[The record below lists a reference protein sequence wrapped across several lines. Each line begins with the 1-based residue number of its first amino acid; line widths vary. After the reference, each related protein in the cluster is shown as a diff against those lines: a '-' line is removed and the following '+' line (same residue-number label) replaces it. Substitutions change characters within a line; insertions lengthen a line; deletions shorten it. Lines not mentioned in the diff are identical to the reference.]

1 MKKHGLL
8 NILLLTALLVSTV
21 SCGGGAS
28 TPIMPTNVVQ
38 GAATATAITPPQ
50 AGATPAPT
58 TTTAPLPVP
67 TPTLAS
73 SGANL
78 DALLANPAA
87 PAPQVVDHQPAS
99 SIEASPAAVVEVSFD
114 QAMDQA
120 SVQAAWQMAA
130 PDGTPLTG
138 QFVWPAPQKV
148 RFTPDQELELASSYT
163 VTLGEKAANPG
174 GITLRQAY
182 TFRVNTLTPLQI
194 SQVFP
199 ADGASDIDVAS
210 RVTVMFNRPVVP
222 LSLNEDQKDQPQ
234 PLVFSPAVQGSGQWI
249 NTSVY
254 VYQPSQ
260 ALRSNTSYRVTVK
273 AGLKDATGDPATT
286 LAQPFEWQFTTRA
299 SRLWQIEVDGQA
311 FDPQAQNYGDKLSLI
326 PKLTLRFL
334 QPMQPGATNAAI
346 SLSDSNGRL
355 LPLNFGWSGDLYSVV
370 VTPLE
375 VLPLGSVHTLKV
387 SMQALTL
394 DGGRLGSEVTWYVN
408 AIKPPAVL
416 STEPADG
423 ARNVPNGQLILHFA
437 SPMNPQTLLPH
448 VVIKPALK
456 NANNLYYDEYAM
468 TATIYGFDLSTDYEV
483 QVLPGML
490 DRYGNAMHSGLTIHF
505 STGPMLPFA
514 GLSMPYNPLY
524 LSGGSQDFFFYYNN
538 IKWLDFKLYHVS
550 SQDFVQYTQGGK
562 MSDPNTFKLDAKDLI
577 SEYVVWS
584 DTPLNK
590 TKTDR
595 QALHDAKGQPL
606 QPGFYCLVLDTPNI
620 EHNGRTFI
628 DMRFLA
634 VSKAQLIFKNS
645 PSDTLVWATD
655 PTSGKPLAGMLVKLY
670 NPDFKVL
677 GEGKTDASGLLHLD
691 VPAVTGPN
699 QGFPTRIAICDDP
712 QTFAYASSNWD
723 GGVDP
728 YQFGINQGYASL
740 AVHNLA
746 YLYTDRPL
754 YRPGQPVY
762 FKGILRSDNDLAYS
776 LPKEKSVVVSI
787 RSFDLEVYRQEL
799 PISDYGA
806 FNGEF
811 MLDAEATLGGYNL
824 FVYDSNVAKDV
835 PPQGTLS
842 FTVAE
847 YRKPTFQVDVT
858 ATPANLLAGG
868 TITASVTT
876 AYYSGGGLKNGTVNW
891 TLRADPLFF
900 QPPAD
905 YDGFSFYDDNRDSG
919 LVGYQQSGDVSR
931 IIAQGRVVTGADGK
945 VTFTVPASVQ
955 NTTGG
960 QRLTLEVSV
969 NDVAGNYVSARAQ
982 VTAHR
987 ALLYVGA
994 RPKQYVGAAGEAQEV
1009 KLVALDWYGQPVTK
1023 QRLDIAV
1030 SERQWF
1036 SVQQQ
1041 DAQGVLRWVT
1051 SVKDIPLT
1059 QFKNVVTD
1067 DKGLVSVQFTPAYG
1081 GVYRA
1086 LVTTSDAAS
1095 NPARAAAY
1103 LWVAGP
1109 DYVPW
1114 RQSNDRSFQ
1123 LVVDK
1128 DAYKP
1133 GDSAQILIA
1142 SPFQGSTYALVTV
1155 ERGKL
1160 RQQEVLQLNGNSTL
1174 YHLPITLD
1182 MAPVV
1187 YVSVTVVKGVDGSN
1201 PRPAFK
1207 VGMAK
1212 INVSTEQQA
1221 LKVEVTANPKD
1232 AGPGQAVT
1240 FSVKTGRADG
1250 KPAPAEV
1257 SLGLSDLATLSL
1269 VDPNSGPIL
1278 DYFYGLRSLNVHTA
1292 VTLTASMDDFNA
1304 QLKAGL
1310 ASGEQAGG
1318 GGEKKGEGIAGV
1330 PEVRQN
1336 FPDTAFW
1343 KADLR
1348 TDENGQ
1354 AQVSVTLPDNLT
1366 TWRMD
1371 ARAATLDTLV
1381 GQTTVD
1387 MVSAKPLLVDPQT
1400 PRFFVAGDEATLG
1413 AEVRN
1418 NTGQDLSVAVT
1429 LDAQGVKLE
1438 GPASQTT
1445 AMKSGDQVFVTWKV
1459 SVPVDVTRAD
1469 LVFSAKGGSFSDAS
1483 RPTLGTLDNQGI
1495 PVYKYEAPETVGT
1508 AGELSTSETRT
1519 EVIRLPETVDPSQG
1533 SLTVK
1538 IEPSLAA
1545 GMTDG
1550 LTYLES
1556 YPYECTEQTVS
1567 RFLPN
1572 VLTMRAL
1579 QSAGI
1584 NDPVL
1589 VEKLKTLVNAG
1600 LQRLYHR
1607 QSADGGWS
1615 WWSGPSDDLTTAYV
1629 MLGLVEAKASDF
1641 SVDELVLN
1649 NGLAY
1654 LNTRLNGTIIQAT
1667 TGSIRNRQ
1675 AFMVYVLARAGQ
1687 PQVSSAV
1694 LLYDH
1699 RPQLDL
1705 YGRALLAQ
1713 ALYIIDPKDPRL
1725 DTLRSDL
1732 SNAAILSASETH
1744 WQEKTVDDWNWN
1756 SNTRSTAMILAALV
1770 QIDPQSPLTANAV
1783 RWLMS
1788 TRQDGHWRSTQ
1799 ETAWTLMALTDW
1811 MVKSG
1816 DLKAN
1821 YAYAVALNGK
1831 EIARKQVN
1839 KDNLRQVETLQLSVK
1854 DLMMGE
1860 ANKLVF
1866 ARDGASGAM
1875 YYTTHLTAYLPVP
1888 EIKALDQGV
1897 IISRRYFA
1905 LTDLKKSVAQA
1916 ALGQI
1921 LQVQLTISAP
1931 GGLRNLLV
1939 ADPLPAGL
1947 EAIDTSLKSSPT
1959 VNVPLDYNW
1968 AQIDSV
1974 GWGWWYFSH
1983 VELRDEKVVLSADY
1997 LPGGTY
2003 IYTYQV
2009 RATTAGTFQVIPPT
2023 AQEFYFPEV
2032 YGRGDG
2038 SVFVVK

>member
-1 MKKHGLL
+1 
-8 NILLLTALLVSTV
+8 
-21 SCGGGAS
+21 
-28 TPIMPTNVVQ
+28 
-38 GAATATAITPPQ
+38 
-50 AGATPAPT
+50 
-58 TTTAPLPVP
+58 
-67 TPTLAS
+67 
-73 SGANL
+73 
-78 DALLANPAA
+78 
-87 PAPQVVDHQPAS
+87 
-99 SIEASPAAVVEVSFD
+99 VVEVSFD
-114 QAMDQA
+114 QAMNQA
-120 SVQAAWQMAA
+120 SVQSAWQMAA
-130 PDGTPLTG
+130 PDGTPLGG
-138 QFVWPAPQKV
+138 QFAWPTSQKV
-148 RFTPDQELELASSYT
+148 RFTPGHSLQLASTYT
-163 VTLGEKAANPG
+163 VTLGEKAANPD
-174 GITLRQAY
+174 GITLRKAY

-199 ADGASDIDVAS
+199 ANESSDIDVAS
-210 RVTVMFNRPVVP
+210 RITVMFNRPVVP
-222 LSLNEDQKDQPQ
+222 LSLSEDQKDLPQ
-234 PLVFSPAVQGSGQWI
+234 PLVFSPAVKGSGQWI

-254 VYQPSQ
+254 VFQPSP
-260 ALRSNTSYRVTVK
+260 ALRSNTNYLVTVN
-273 AGLKDATGDPATT
+273 AGLKDATGDLATA
-286 LAQPFEWQFTTRA
+286 LAQSFDWQFNTRP
-299 SRLWQIEVDGQA
+299 SRLWQIEVDGQT
-311 FDPQAQNYGDKLSLI
+311 FDPLVQNYGDKLSLI
-326 PKLTLRFL
+326 PKMTLRFL
-334 QPMQPGATNAAI
+334 QPMQPGATRAAI
-346 SLSDSNGRL
+346 SLTNANGRL
-355 LPLNFGWSGDLYSVV
+355 LPLSFVWSGDFYSVV
-370 VTPLE
+370 VKPLE

-387 SMQALTL
+387 STQALTL
-394 DGGRLGSEVTWYVN
+394 DGSRLGSEVTWYVDT
-408 AIKPPAVL
+408 IQPPAVL
-416 STEPADG
+416 SSEPADG
-423 ARNVPNGQLILHFA
+423 ARNVPNNLLVLHFA
-437 SPMNPQTLLPH
+437 SPMNPQTISPH

-456 NANNLYYDEYAM
+456 NANNLYYDDGAL
-468 TATIYGFDLSTDYEV
+468 TATFYGFDLSTEYEV
-483 QVLPGML
+483 QILPGML

-505 STGPMLPFA
+505 STGRMLPFA

-524 LSGGSQDFFFYYNN
+524 LSGGSQDFFYYYNN
-538 IKWLDFKLYHVS
+538 VDWLTFKLYHVS

-562 MSDPNTFKLDAKDLI
+562 MSDPNTFKLDAKDLVN
-577 SEYVVWS
+577 EYLVWGYA
-584 DTPLNK
+584 PLNT

-595 QALHDAKGQPL
+595 QALHDKQGKPL
-606 QPGFYCLVLDTPNI
+606 PPGFYVLVLDSPNI
-620 EHNGRTFI
+620 EHNGRAFI

-634 VSKAQLIFKNS
+634 VSKAQLVFKNS

-655 PTSGKPLAGMLVKLY
+655 PTSGKPLAGMPLKIY
-670 NPDFKVL
+670 SPDFKVL

-691 VPAVTGPN
+691 VAPPVDLN
-699 QGFPTRIAICDDP
+699 QGFPARIALSEDP

-728 YQFGINQGYASL
+728 YQFGINQDYSPL
-740 AVHNLA
+740 AVHSLA

-776 LPKEKSVVVSI
+776 LPKQTQVGVVI
-787 RSFDLEVYRQEL
+787 RSFDQEVYRQTL
-799 PISDYGA
+799 SVSDYGA

-811 MLDAEATLGGYNL
+811 MLDTEAALGSYDL
-824 FVYDSNVAKDV
+824 QVYDPNQSKDQ
-835 PPQGTLS
+835 PPLGVLS

-847 YRKPTFQVDVT
+847 YRKPQFQVDVS
-858 ATPANLLAGG
+858 AAPANLLAGG

-891 TLRADPLFF
+891 TLRADPFF
-900 QPPAD
+900 FEPPGD
-905 YDGFSFYDDNRDSG
+905 YAGFSFYDDSRDSG
-919 LVGYQQSGDVSR
+919 LMGYRQSSDVSR
-931 IIAQGRVVTGADGK
+931 IIGQGRVVTGADGK
-945 VTFTVPASVQ
+945 VTFTAPASVQ

-969 NDVAGNYVSARAQ
+969 NDVAGNYVSASTQ

-987 ALLYVGA
+987 STLYVGA
-994 RPKQYVGAAGEAQEV
+994 RPKQYVGVAGEVQDVE
-1009 KLVALDWYGQPVTK
+1009 LVALDWYGQPVTQ

-1041 DAQGVLRWVT
+1041 DAQGVLRWVS

-1067 DKGLVSVQFTPAYG
+1067 DKGLASVQFIPAHG

-1086 LVTTSDAAS
+1086 LVTTSDADG
-1095 NPARAAAY
+1095 NPASAAAY
-1103 LWVAGP
+1103 LWVAGS

-1142 SPFQGSTYALVTV
+1142 SPFQGITYALVTV

-1160 RQQEVLQLNGNSTL
+1160 RKQEVLQLNGNSTL
-1174 YHLPITLD
+1174 YHLPITPD

-1221 LKVEVTANPKD
+1221 LKVAVTANPKD
-1232 AGPGQAVT
+1232 AGPGQPVT
-1240 FSVKTGRADG
+1240 FSVKTSRADG

-1269 VDPNSGPIL
+1269 MGPNSGPIL

-1292 VTLTASMDDFNA
+1292 VTLTASMDEFNA

-1310 ASGEQAGG
+1310 ASGEGAGG
-1318 GGEKKGEGIAGV
+1318 GGEKKGEGFAGV
-1330 PEVRQN
+1330 PLVRQN

-1354 AQVSVTLPDNLT
+1354 AQVSITLPDNLT

-1371 ARAATLDTLV
+1371 ARAITLDTRA

-1387 MVSAKPLLVDPQT
+1387 LVSAKPLLVEPQT
-1400 PRFFVAGDEATLG
+1400 PRFFVAGDQATLG
-1413 AEVRN
+1413 AAVRN
-1418 NTGQDLSVAVT
+1418 NTGQDLSVEVT

-1438 GPASQTT
+1438 GPASQTI
-1445 AMKSGDQVFVTWKV
+1445 AMKSGDQAFVTWKV
-1459 SVPVDVTRAD
+1459 SVPVDVRRAD

-1483 RPTLGTLDNQGI
+1483 RPTLGMLDKQGI

-1508 AGELSTSETRT
+1508 AGELNTSETRT
-1519 EVIRLPETVDPSQG
+1519 EVIRLPQAVDLSRG

-1584 NDPVL
+1584 NDPAL
-1589 VEKLKTLVNAG
+1589 AEKLKTLVNAG

-1615 WWSGPSDDLTTAYV
+1615 WWSGPSDDLTSAYV
-1629 MLGLVEAKASDF
+1629 VLGLVEAKASDF
-1641 SVDELVLN
+1641 SVDQNVLT
-1649 NGLAY
+1649 NGLNF
-1654 LNTRLNGTIIQAT
+1654 LRTRLGTIISSQAT
-1667 TGSIRNRQ
+1667 TSSRNRQ
-1675 AFMVYVLARAGQ
+1675 AFMVYVLARAGD
-1687 PQVSSAV
+1687 PPVSSAV

-1699 RPQLDL
+1699 RQQLDL

-1713 ALYIIDPKDPRL
+1713 ALYLIDAKDPRL

-1732 SNAAILSASETH
+1732 TNAAILSASGAH

-1756 SNTRSTAMILAALV
+1756 SDTRSTAMVLSALV
-1770 QIDPQSPLTANAV
+1770 QIDPQSPLTANSV

-1788 TRQDGHWRSTQ
+1788 TRRAGHWQSTQ
-1799 ETAWTLMALTDW
+1799 ETAWTLMALTGW

-1816 DLKAN
+1816 ELKAD

-1831 EIARKQVN
+1831 EITRKQVN
-1839 KDNLRQVETLQLSVK
+1839 KDNLRQVETLQLAVK
-1854 DLMMGE
+1854 DLMAGE

-1897 IISRRYFA
+1897 IVSRRYFA
-1905 LTDLKKSVAQA
+1905 LNDLKKPVTQA

-1931 GGLRNLLV
+1931 GSLRYLLV

-1959 VNVPLDYNW
+1959 VDVPPDYNW
-1968 AQIDSV
+1968 AQIDSL

-1997 LPGGTY
+1997 LPGGAY